1 MYDMATKL
9 DNKTPLGKLI
19 LKNLYLKGKN
29 QEWLAEQIGVNPNHI
44 SVLCSKIK
52 CPRIDTLMKISKT
65 LDIEMSELYQAVSQ
79 TIESKQ

>member
-29 QEWLAEQIGVNPNHI
+29 QEWLAEQIDLNPNHI
-44 SVLCSKIK
+44 SVLC
-52 CPRIDTLMKISKT
+52 
-65 LDIEMSELYQAVSQ
+65 
-79 TIESKQ
+79 

>member
-1 MYDMATKL
+1 MATKL

-29 QEWLAEQIGVNPNHI
+29 QEWLAEQIDVNPNHI

-52 CPRIDTLMKISKT
+52 CPSI
-65 LDIEMSELYQAVSQ
+65 AVSN
-79 TIESKQ
+79 

>member
-1 MYDMATKL
+1 MATRL

-19 LKNLYLKGKN
+19 LTKLYLKGKN

-52 CPRIDTLMKISKT
+52 CPRIDTLYKISKA
-65 LDIEMSELYQAVSQ
+65 LDIEMSELFQAVSES
-79 TIESKQ
+79 IEINQ